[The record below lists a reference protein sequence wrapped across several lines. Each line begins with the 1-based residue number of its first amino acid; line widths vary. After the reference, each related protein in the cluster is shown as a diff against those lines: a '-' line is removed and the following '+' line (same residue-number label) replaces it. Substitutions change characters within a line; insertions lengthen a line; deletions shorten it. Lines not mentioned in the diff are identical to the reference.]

1 MKNDPRSYDRNF
13 CNCVKKPE
21 KNSGLQRGLNPWPR
35 DTGATLYQLS
45 YEATDVGSRS
55 IVGSYVPV
63 KEMNVNDV
71 YEINHMWTADMKSNE
86 EWFISYASFTYIIIF
101 HGNIWTQNWPAPN
114 VSGFI
119 AQLVRAS
126 HRYREVTGSS
136 PVEVLHFFFR
146 LLYAIAKIAII
157 TARII
162 LHLISYPQF
171 TYDLFHTHHSP
182 KIILSFNLSRAS
194 LDQDSLLLGHA
205 TNWGSCIQKSGFING
220 VDNEWCIWNKSYVN
234 CGYEIKW
241 RMILAV
247 VIAIFTIA

>member
-55 IVGSYVPV
+55 ILGSYVPV
-63 KEMNVNDV
+63 KDMKVNDA

-86 EWFISYASFTYIIIF
+86 EWSSQLWSQFLQLRKEAWKKFRTSTGLEPVTSRYRCDALPTELWSHWRWEQVNF
-101 HGNIWTQNWPAPN
+101 
-114 VSGFI
+114 GFI
-119 AQLVRAS
+119 CSRE
-126 HRYREVTGSS
+126 RYEG
-136 PVEVLHFFFR
+136 
-146 LLYAIAKIAII
+146 
-157 TARII
+157 
-162 LHLISYPQF
+162 
-171 TYDLFHTHHSP
+171 
-182 KIILSFNLSRAS
+182 
-194 LDQDSLLLGHA
+194 
-205 TNWGSCIQKSGFING
+205 
-220 VDNEWCIWNKSYVN
+220 EWCIWNKSYVN

-247 VIAIFTIA
+247 MIAIFAIA